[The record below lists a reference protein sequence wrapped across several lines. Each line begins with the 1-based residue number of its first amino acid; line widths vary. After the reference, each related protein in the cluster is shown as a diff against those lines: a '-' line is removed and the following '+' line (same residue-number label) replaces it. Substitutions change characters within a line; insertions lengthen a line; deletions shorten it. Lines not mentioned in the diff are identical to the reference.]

1 MLFHRQGRLLFQIP
15 IRKLTPP
22 NPPLE
27 KWSVGFQS
35 TKELLSLIQ
44 TKTSDLVS
52 LSHFP
57 FLFGNH
63 INNSK
68 AQVLL
73 SAHGTLER
81 GQFNLGNYIIC
92 FVIFAIFCLF
102 LESF

>member
-1 MLFHRQGRLLFQIP
+1 MSKIEPHVIA
-15 IRKLTPP
+15 
-22 NPPLE
+22 
-27 KWSVGFQS
+27 VGFQS
-35 TKELLSLIQ
+35 TKELLSLIE

-102 LESF
+102 LDSLLVQYTIQSKSK

>member
-1 MLFHRQGRLLFQIP
+1 MSKIEPHVIA
-15 IRKLTPP
+15 
-22 NPPLE
+22 
-27 KWSVGFQS
+27 VGFQS

-63 INNSK
+63 INNSR

-73 SAHGTLER
+73 SAYGTLER
-81 GQFNLGNYIIC
+81 RTVQFG
-92 FVIFAIFCLF
+92 
-102 LESF
+102 

>member
-1 MLFHRQGRLLFQIP
+1 MIFEPSNHG
-15 IRKLTPP
+15 
-22 NPPLE
+22 
-27 KWSVGFQS
+27 SVTGYSEHKHMYQNVGHYTLIGFQS

-81 GQFNLGNYIIC
+81 GQFNLGNYIFC
-92 FVIFAIFCLF
+92 FVMFAIFCLF
-102 LESF
+102 